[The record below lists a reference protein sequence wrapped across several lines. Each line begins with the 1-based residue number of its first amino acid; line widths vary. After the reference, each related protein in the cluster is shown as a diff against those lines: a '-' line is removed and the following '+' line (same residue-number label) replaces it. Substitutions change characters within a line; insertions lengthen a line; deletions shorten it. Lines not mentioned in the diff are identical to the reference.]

1 MECLSRCAASVGT
14 GKAGEAW
21 ICTLARPAWCK
32 STWPALVGIPQST
45 SISMKRQEQSH
56 SVWID
61 AEQHR
66 VEDRR
71 GRFEIEGQGGRP
83 MEGTGC
89 AWKRRVGD
97 LEGRSRSLTGERLE
111 KQAGGPW

>member
-1 MECLSRCAASVGT
+1 
-14 GKAGEAW
+14 
-21 ICTLARPAWCK
+21 
-32 STWPALVGIPQST
+32 
-45 SISMKRQEQSH
+45 MKRQEQSH

-61 AEQHR
+61 AEQHQ

-111 KQAGGPW
+111 KQAGGPWTCRAKTAKQVRFLGLETGEVTEEL